1 MNLRQALVFAIL
13 MQHGDGVLAKHPDYM
28 LEKLRVAQRLDEP
41 EVLLDPFN
49 TAIFEQYLEKW
60 HISREDLSELR

>member
-41 EVLLDPFN
+41 EVLLDHFN
-49 TAIFEQYLEKW
+49 MTIFEEYLQKW
-60 HISREDLSELR
+60 HVSREALSELR